1 MKSLELQVTLAN
13 SRPENISPSEQLE
26 KRQAVAWA
34 KIDVARRQKEVGDEL
49 EEAKAEIARK
59 ETEKAEAE
67 K

>member
-13 SRPENISPSEQLE
+13 SRPENISPSEQLA